1 MNSYAQLC
9 IVIHTY
15 HYIFALLKA
24 NCTLKV
30 GRWSPCP
37 VLQQEARVF
46 TPLSRSTFGRLPEQ
60 ERGGVGG
67 GAVYLVVGGRGT
79 ETPVLL
85 EVCSV
90 YLAGVAA
97 RYLLFFSL

>member
-1 MNSYAQLC
+1 MVSAPRPPTRSEG
-9 IVIHTY
+9 IH
-15 HYIFALLKA
+15 
-24 NCTLKV
+24 
-30 GRWSPCP
+30 SP
-37 VLQQEARVF
+37 LQ
-46 TPLSRSTFGRLPEQ
+46 
-60 ERGGVGG
+60 RGGDGG
-67 GAVYLVVGGRGT
+67 GAVSLVAGGRGT

>member
-30 GRWSPCP
+30 GLLASVPRPPTRSEGIHSP
-37 VLQQEARVF
+37 LQ
-46 TPLSRSTFGRLPEQ
+46 
-60 ERGGVGG
+60 RGGDGG
-67 GAVYLVVGGRGT
+67 GA
-79 ETPVLL
+79 
-85 EVCSV
+85 VCSV

>member
-24 NCTLKV
+24 YCTLKV

-37 VLQQEARVF
+37 VLQHEARVF

-60 ERGGVGG
+60 ERGEDGG
-67 GAVYLVVGGRGT
+67 GAVSLVVGGRGT
-79 ETPVLL
+79 EATVLL
-85 EVCSV
+85 
-90 YLAGVAA
+90 
-97 RYLLFFSL
+97 